1 MKVYSIHVH
10 VHVHVYVNFE
20 IKFAENIK
28 KKSLFFLA
36 VIMNTYQVHTLPE
49 GDTYLGYEMGWDS

>member
-1 MKVYSIHVH
+1 MKVYSIH

-28 KKSLFFLA
+28 KKSALFLGC
-36 VIMNTYQVHTLPE
+36 NQEYN
-49 GDTYLGYEMGWDS
+49 DTHLT

>member
-20 IKFAENIK
+20 IKFAENIRGK
-28 KKSLFFLA
+28 KIALFLA
-36 VIMNTYQVHTLPE
+36 VIMNTIIHTLPE